1 MYVANQGSSNV
12 TVIDAAT
19 NSVVDSI
26 AGGPA
31 PSGLAYDM
39 STGFLF
45 ITEDLMNG
53 TVRVVNTSDFSLVTT
68 LVAGVEPLEAAFD
81 SSNGNV
87 YVTNSNLRNVT
98 VINGSTAKVV
108 NSLPAGPAPWGVVAD
123 NSNRCVYVTNIQA
136 STVSVIG
143 EELAVSVNSSARVT
157 DVGLNVSFGAR
168 ASGGLPPLVYSYAW
182 TFGDGGT
189 IGVTGNAT
197 IHRFQGTAS
206 HTVMV
211 IATGT
216 DGFSVANSTT
226 VIVNAKP
233 VVSTPA
239 GLVSATGGSVAMGVD
254 SGQAVTLAAL
264 ATLGTPPYTGYS
276 WSGLPGECSS
286 KSDAKISC
294 EMTTPGNLSIDLT
307 VTDSA
312 RSDLGAE
319 WIAGIPGLPG
329 ANRICDGQRVSH
341 QARCLGSVHS
351 HWPGRLGF
359 LPIRVGLWR
368 HRESDRRFGNP
379 RVLWGWDLRDRRLDK
394 RHA

>member
-1 MYVANQGSSNV
+1 MANAWSNNVTVIDGASDRVVGSITVGAVPSGLTVGDSNVYVANQGSSNV
-12 TVIDAAT
+12 TVIHAAT

-136 STVSVIG
+136 DNGFSNRRRACGIGKFLRSRDRRRPQRFIWGEGKRGAAPTCILIRVDVRGRRDDWGYGQRHNSPVSG
-143 EELAVSVNSSARVT
+143 YGFPYCDGDRDGNGRFFCRKQHDGDRERQAGGFDSRR
-157 DVGLNVSFGAR
+157 FGQCYGR
-168 ASGGLPPLVYSYAW
+168 IRCYGSRLGASRDACG
-182 TFGDGGT
+182 FGDSRDAALH
-189 IGVTGNAT
+189 GVFLERATGRMLKQERRENLVRDDDT
-197 IHRFQGTAS
+197 WELIHRSNG
-206 HTVMV
+206 
-211 IATGT
+211 
-216 DGFSVANSTT
+216 DG
-226 VIVNAKP
+226 
-233 VVSTPA
+233 
-239 GLVSATGGSVAMGVD
+239 L
-254 SGQAVTLAAL
+254 
-264 ATLGTPPYTGYS
+264 
-276 WSGLPGECSS
+276 C
-286 KSDAKISC
+286 
-294 EMTTPGNLSIDLT
+294 
-307 VTDSA
+307 

-319 WIAGIPGLPG
+319 WIAGIPG
-329 ANRICDGQRVSH
+329 
-341 QARCLGSVHS
+341 
-351 HWPGRLGF
+351 
-359 LPIRVGLWR
+359 
-368 HRESDRRFGNP
+368 
-379 RVLWGWDLRDRRLDK
+379 
-394 RHA
+394 